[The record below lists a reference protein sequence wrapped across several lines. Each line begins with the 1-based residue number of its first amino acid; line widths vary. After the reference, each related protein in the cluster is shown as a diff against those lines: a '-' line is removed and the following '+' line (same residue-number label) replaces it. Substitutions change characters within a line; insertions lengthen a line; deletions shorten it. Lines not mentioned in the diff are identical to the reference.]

1 MLKIIHLSALASASL
16 ILFFPEMAWTRPQQV
31 NPPFPVVPSSDVD
44 TLFCYMKTEDGQLFN
59 LNTLCKK
66 TTQNFQEN
74 ATNNCGSD
82 SACNLV
88 DANGVPC
95 PTQNTESQE
104 VEQLSFN
111 ESS

>member
-1 MLKIIHLSALASASL
+1 MLKNIHLSALVSASL
-16 ILFFPEMAWTRPQQV
+16 ILFLPEIAWTRPPQV
-31 NPPFPVVPSSDVD
+31 TPPFPVVPSSDLD

-66 TTQNFQEN
+66 TTQNYQES
-74 ATNNCGSD
+74 TNNTFSA

-95 PTQNTESQE
+95 PTENTESPE
-104 VEQLSFN
+104 AEQLSFI
-111 ESS
+111 E